1 MFVVAQK
8 RGKVMRKFLQVE
20 KEFMEYEK
28 ERAVLPKRAT
38 VHSAGYDFV
47 SPIEIEI
54 KPHESQLI
62 WTNVKAKF
70 EEDEVLMLAVT
81 SGMGKRGIMLANNV
95 GIIDCDYYGN
105 QFNDGNIGFRLYNF
119 LDEPY
124 VIKQGDKIGQGIFL
138 KFLKVDDE
146 EVVTQKRKGG
156 FGSTDKK

>member
-1 MFVVAQK
+1 
-8 RGKVMRKFLQVE
+8 MRKFFQVD

-28 ERAVLPKRAT
+28 ENAVLPKRAT

-54 KPHESQLI
+54 KPHKSELI
-62 WTNVKAKF
+62 WTNVKAQF
-70 EEDEVLMLAVT
+70 GEDEVLILAVT

-95 GIIDCDYYGN
+95 GIIDSDYFGN

-119 LDEPY
+119 SGEPY
-124 VIKQGDKIGQGIFL
+124 VIKQGEKIGQGLFI

-146 EVVTQKRKGG
+146 ETVTRKREGG